1 MLGFPELRI
10 ILCAITCWTS
20 WPAGSPTGLTL
31 GFGISFSGILV
42 FALHHRSVLV
52 ASAHGE
58 VEGGADGEGEDESL
72 ALAGQCLAEIQTLG
86 AAE

>member
-1 MLGFPELRI
+1 MK
-10 ILCAITCWTS
+10 
-20 WPAGSPTGLTL
+20 SPTGLTL

-52 ASAHGE
+52 ASE

-72 ALAGQCLAEIQTLG
+72 ALAGQCLAEIQTLSRK
-86 AAE
+86 ASCIYISLVSLCSNKYIYVDT

>member
-1 MLGFPELRI
+1 MK
-10 ILCAITCWTS
+10 
-20 WPAGSPTGLTL
+20 SPTGLTL

-72 ALAGQCLAEIQTLG
+72 ALAGQCLAEIQTLSRK
-86 AAE
+86 ASCIYISLVSLCSNKYIYVDT